1 VTDERR
7 VSRKEGI
14 SIHIERIDKT
24 YTAEP
29 LPWRKRND
37 FGDEVIQQYLSAL
50 NKAIEQGKEGL
61 VARLM
66 ESEIDYEKLS
76 KMAYPMSSPKDI
88 ENLSFHEMIEI
99 LGAALDVNDLG
110 RQIYMLDPNLPAPTL
125 DSGIDSGAS
134 EDGQKTTSLEDS
146 SLRELEP
153 ETSTA

>member
-1 VTDERR
+1 MTDERR

-14 SIHIERIDKT
+14 SVHVERIDKT

-61 VARLM
+61 IARLM
-66 ESEIDYEKLS
+66 ESEIDYEKLC
-76 KMAYPMSSPKDI
+76 KMAFPTSSPKDI
-88 ENLSFHEMIEI
+88 ENLSFHEVIAI
-99 LGAALDVNDLG
+99 LGAALDVNDLS
-110 RQIYMLDPNLPAPTL
+110 RQMYMLDPNLPAPMPEPGN
-125 DSGIDSGAS
+125 DNGAN

-146 SLRELEP
+146 SLQELEL
-153 ETSTA
+153 ETSTT